1 MPRKMT
7 HRGSFSFLHLCGGGG
22 RDDGHRGSS
31 SSSSAPSASPA
42 IGPAATTLAEGR
54 PAPADPMNSA
64 LGAAHGERTTLTTAH
79 SAAVTFLCLCFEPP
93 LPSIRK
99 KTESNSRWANREQC
113 SEPLL

>member
-31 SSSSAPSASPA
+31 SSAPSASPA
-42 IGPAATTLAEGR
+42 IGPAATLAKGR

-64 LGAAHGERTTLTTAH
+64 LGAAHGETTTLTTAQRGGE
-79 SAAVTFLCLCFEPP
+79 VFMLVF
-93 LPSIRK
+93 
-99 KTESNSRWANREQC
+99 
-113 SEPLL
+113 